1 MGRWQ
6 SMLPADI
13 LATFHLFVCNLRAN
27 VFLSLRTVRSMAQP
41 SPLTCGI
48 GTQEAS
54 LLSLLFSWGRDQDV
68 LGLHR
73 EWRAGD
79 HMQMHLFHPCRLK
92 SPLSFWKQGH
102 LTISPHWEGKI
113 QSLWTIAVWPGLAL
127 GGVTKVRVFATW
139 QDIHGYPL
147 LVPWIPVSLV
157 LCAALSQKAGQGQ
170 VAHLWTKQREA
181 WTCLEVRGT
190 AHVGRLSFCSSSL
203 STPCLLLVLADLCQP
218 DPGETHLRGRS
229 LN

>member
-13 LATFHLFVCNLRAN
+13 LATFHLFVCNLRADM
-27 VFLSLRTVRSMAQP
+27 FLSLRTVRSMAQP

-102 LTISPHWEGKI
+102 LTMSPHWEGKI
-113 QSLWTIAVWPGLAL
+113 QSLWTIVVWPGLAL
-127 GGVTKVRVFATW
+127 GGVTKVEVFTTW
-139 QDIHGYPL
+139 QDIHGYPAPSAMNTCVPSSVCSIKSEGHAGSGCTFVNKAERGLDLPGCERHSSCWQAVL
-147 LVPWIPVSLV
+147 L
-157 LCAALSQKAGQGQ
+157 
-170 VAHLWTKQREA
+170 
-181 WTCLEVRGT
+181 
-190 AHVGRLSFCSSSL
+190 
-203 STPCLLLVLADLCQP
+203 
-218 DPGETHLRGRS
+218 
-229 LN
+229 